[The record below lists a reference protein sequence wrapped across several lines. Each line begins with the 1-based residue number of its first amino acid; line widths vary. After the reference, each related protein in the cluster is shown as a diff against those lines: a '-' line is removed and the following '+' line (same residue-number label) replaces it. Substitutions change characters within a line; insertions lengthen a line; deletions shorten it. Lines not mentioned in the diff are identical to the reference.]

1 MAYSSINVFPR
12 FPQGNFSSVIWA
24 ENPNALSIVN
34 DNEWSF
40 GAGSIGNNSLPCWE
54 SMEAIGM
61 IFQTDSAEVAAG
73 ATATIGLQVNDVTV
87 NSIDITTSSAVQ
99 YFVNP
104 VSLSLGDLI
113 GFKTT
118 AESNTTQPISNVRV
132 GVILRREQIQ

>member
-1 MAYSSINVFPR
+1 
-12 FPQGNFSSVIWA
+12 
-24 ENPNALSIVN
+24 
-34 DNEWSF
+34 
-40 GAGSIGNNSLPCWE
+40 
-54 SMEAIGM
+54 M